1 MSLLPPLLSRF
12 HVCLPPFI
20 RAFRRSLQR
29 LLLACLLSPAAFA
42 HADEHNIVIGV
53 NNWAENIAVANLWQA
68 LLTQKGY
75 HVTLQPGDKAIIYSG
90 VAQGKLD
97 LTFEVWLPSADG
109 APYASVQ
116 SRVEKIGPWFPRA
129 ALGLAVPDYVKIDS
143 IDQLNANAAQFQH
156 DGKPTIFGIEP
167 GSGLM
172 KLTAK
177 ARTEY
182 GLDAAVLPSSEA
194 AMLLAL
200 DRAEKR
206 HEPIVVTLWNP
217 HWVWAKYPMHY
228 LKDPKQV
235 YGQPDAIYAIA
246 TKGFGGRHPD
256 IARWMNTWKMDDNT
270 LGSLMQA
277 IRDGGESDPQ
287 KGVMKWVDANRSTVD
302 GWLK

>member
-1 MSLLPPLLSRF
+1 MTLSLLPPLRLSS
-12 HVCLPPFI
+12 L
-20 RAFRRSLQR
+20 RRVFER
-29 LLLACLLSPAAFA
+29 LALLACLLSAATA
-42 HADEHNIVIGV
+42 ARAADRDIAIGV

-97 LTFEVWLPSADG
+97 MTFEVWLPSADG
-109 APYASVQ
+109 APYAAVQ
-116 SRVEKIGPWFPRA
+116 SRVEKIGPWFPQA
-129 ALGLAVPDYVKIDS
+129 ALGLAVPDYVKVDS
-143 IDQLNANAAQFQH
+143 IDQLNANGALFLH

-172 KLTAK
+172 KLTAR

-200 DRAEKR
+200 ERAEKR
-206 HEPIVVTLWNP
+206 REPIVVTLWNP

-235 YGQPDAIYAIA
+235 YGKPDAIYAIA
-246 TKGFGGRHPD
+246 TSGFGKRYPD
-256 IARWMNTWKMDDNT
+256 VARWLAAWKMDDQS
-270 LGSLMQA
+270 LGSLMNE
-277 IRDGGESDPQ
+277 IRAAGESDPQ
-287 KGVMKWVDANRSTVD
+287 KGVQRWIAANPERVAT
-302 GWLK
+302 WMR